1 MKKLILLA
9 LILSPVA
16 VADYVS
22 PSEYK
27 DYTCEE
33 LREDY
38 KGVLSAK
45 IDNISEQIDVD
56 YRSVRHSDLEH
67 EYVKLKSRS
76 EAIEK
81 AGKRI
86 DCEVNPK
93 PVATAE

>member
-1 MKKLILLA
+1 MKKLILLTMV
-9 LILSPVA
+9 LSPIA
-16 VADYVS
+16 LADYVS
-22 PSEYK
+22 PNEYRG
-27 DYTCEE
+27 YTCEE

-56 YRSVRHSDLEH
+56 YRSVRHSDLER

-86 DCEVNPK
+86 DCDVNPK
-93 PVATAE
+93 PVASDK

>member
-1 MKKLILLA
+1 MKNLILLA
-9 LILSPVA
+9 LILSPVSM
-16 VADYVS
+16 ADYVS
-22 PSEYK
+22 PNEYRG
-27 DYTCEE
+27 YTCEE

-56 YRSVRHSDLEH
+56 YRSVRHSDLER